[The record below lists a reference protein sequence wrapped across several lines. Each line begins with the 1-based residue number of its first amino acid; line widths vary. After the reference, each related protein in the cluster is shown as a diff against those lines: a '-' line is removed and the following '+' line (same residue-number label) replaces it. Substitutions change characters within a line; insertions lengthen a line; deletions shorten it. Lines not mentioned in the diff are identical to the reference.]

1 MMMER
6 DRERLFV
13 PRGFDPVD
21 RPAPRERGV
30 ARRRDFT
37 YWEFGVLDFALLFRL
52 CDFISP
58 FKKNKISVCPCF

>member
-1 MMMER
+1 MSSPRDHDVGR
-6 DRERLFV
+6 DRERLFA

-30 ARRRDFT
+30 ARRHDFT

-58 FKKNKISVCPCF
+58 FKK